1 MCVIYIQIFKCIYN
15 IYIYISY
22 IYHIYICIYMY
33 IYNMYIFIRSSYN
46 QSVIHKIV
54 LTVRVLYRN
63 TGFPFTNIPEQ
74 RYSRGRGRPLS

>member
-1 MCVIYIQIFKCIYN
+1 
-15 IYIYISY
+15 
-22 IYHIYICIYMY
+22 MY

-54 LTVRVLYRN
+54 LNVRAFYRN

-74 RYSRGRGRPLS
+74 PYSRGRGRPLS

>member
-1 MCVIYIQIFKCIYN
+1 
-15 IYIYISY
+15 
-22 IYHIYICIYMY
+22 MY

-54 LTVRVLYRN
+54 LNVRALYRN